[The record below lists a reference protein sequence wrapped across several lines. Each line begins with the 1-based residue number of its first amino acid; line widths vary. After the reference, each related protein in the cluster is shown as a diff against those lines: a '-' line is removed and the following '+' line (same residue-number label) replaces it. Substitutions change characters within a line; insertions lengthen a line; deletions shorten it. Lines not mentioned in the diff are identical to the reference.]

1 MSEPA
6 LIYNLFPP
14 LAGTIPQW
22 EEHLDRIAAMGFTW
36 IFLNPI
42 NTPGLSGS
50 LYAVKDYYGFNPR
63 FAPES
68 GQDPEAALAHFLKE
82 AGRRGLKVMLDLVIN
97 HTAID
102 SPLITQHPEWYAKDK
117 DGQIKHPGAIDP
129 ADATKVTAWWPS
141 TCVWASWGLGPM
153 RLTRSR
159 AIFGAASLL
168 RPRAWSP
175 RSSFSPRPW

>member
-50 LYAVKDYYGFNPR
+50 LYAVKDYYSLNPLL
-63 FAPES
+63 APERRLIATCAE
-68 GQDPEAALAHFLKE
+68 PEPEGAL
-82 AGRRGLKVMLDLVIN
+82 
-97 HTAID
+97 
-102 SPLITQHPEWYAKDK
+102 
-117 DGQIKHPGAIDP
+117 
-129 ADATKVTAWWPS
+129 
-141 TCVWASWGLGPM
+141 CV
-153 RLTRSR
+153 
-159 AIFGAASLL
+159 L
-168 RPRAWSP
+168 R
-175 RSSFSPRPW
+175 